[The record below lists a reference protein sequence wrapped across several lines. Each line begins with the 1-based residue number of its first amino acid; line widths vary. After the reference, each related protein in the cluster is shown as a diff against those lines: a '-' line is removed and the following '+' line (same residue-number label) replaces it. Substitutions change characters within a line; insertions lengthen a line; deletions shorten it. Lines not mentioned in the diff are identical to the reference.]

1 MKERLDKVFNEVKEM
16 DKGVNTMLIPILQDT
31 IADGNRHN
39 KRMFIVSILAL
50 VVVAVVTVT
59 SLFLIYKQN
68 QKYQEF
74 LSQFEFESTETV
86 YQDTDDNSVINDGIT
101 INK

>member
-1 MKERLDKVFNEVKEM
+1 MKERLNEVLTEVKQV
-16 DKGVNTMLIPILQDT
+16 DNGINSLLVPILQDT

-39 KRMFIVSILAL
+39 KRMFIVTIVSL
-50 VVVAVVTVT
+50 VVVAVTAIT

-74 LSQFEFESTETV
+74 LSQFEFESTETI
-86 YQDTDDNSVINDGIT
+86 YQDTDDNSVINDGIN

>member
-1 MKERLDKVFNEVKEM
+1 MNEKLDKVYQEVKQV
-16 DKGVNTMLIPILQDT
+16 DTGINSILVPILQDT

-39 KRMFIVSILAL
+39 KRMFAVAVVSL
-50 VVVAVVTVT
+50 VVVAIVTIV

-74 LSQFEFESTETV
+74 LSQFEFETTETV
-86 YQDTDDNSVINDGIT
+86 YQDTDDSSVINEGIH